1 MPSKKPEAN
10 RKPKFGRNL
19 SSETTEDED
28 TSDRQIYFNDIGDDS
43 AASTPSSSGRKLWG
57 NLKQNEKWKQMAY
70 GGTADHYRQRESK
83 GLLRLMFL
91 PLFFNSFTE
100 KQQNSNGS
108 RLWDKLMQA
117 TQSVADKIPNRD
129 DKGPGML

>member
-1 MPSKKPEAN
+1 MPSKKSEAN

-70 GGTADHYRQRESK
+70 GGTVDHYRQRESK

-91 PLFFNSFTE
+91 PLFLLFYRKTTEFQWFTVMGQTDAGNSE
-100 KQQNSNGS
+100 CG
-108 RLWDKLMQA
+108 
-117 TQSVADKIPNRD
+117 
-129 DKGPGML
+129 